1 MRVCVVSPYR
11 LGEVSGITSL
21 LLDLAREYA
30 LEGHPTTILTPSG
43 GADLRLDGV
52 SIVEVATIEPFA
64 DVSLALGTVASLWR
78 FRSRWDI
85 VHANQPHLQTVLA
98 GIVARILGRPQVT
111 TFHLRPPRPRG
122 VRGLLARVWTR
133 LSLAVSTERVFVS
146 SSTQT
151 TFGTSGRIIYNGVR
165 IAEIRAALADRDTI
179 RRELGLDGVV
189 VGFIGRR
196 TQGKGYLDLL
206 EAIRLARDHGVDVR
220 LLTIGSAIAE
230 EAPSLAKRTD
240 ELGLS
245 RWIVDLGER
254 PDRLRYLTAI
264 DIFALPSYIEGMP
277 MSLLEVMAIG
287 LPIVATRVGGVPE
300 VLEDGVHAFLVG
312 PGDINHLSA
321 RIERLAKD
329 PALRVAMAAKAFDR
343 IASFS
348 VRKTVADY
356 VTIYESLL
364 ARMRGSS

>member
-1 MRVCVVSPYR
+1 MSY
-11 LGEVSGITSL
+11 
-21 LLDLAREYA
+21 
-30 LEGHPTTILTPSG
+30 
-43 GADLRLDGV
+43 
-52 SIVEVATIEPFA
+52 
-64 DVSLALGTVASLWR
+64 
-78 FRSRWDI
+78 
-85 VHANQPHLQTVLA
+85 
-98 GIVARILGRPQVT
+98 
-111 TFHLRPPRPRG
+111 
-122 VRGLLARVWTR
+122 
-133 LSLAVSTERVFVS
+133 
-146 SSTQT
+146 STQA

-165 IAEIRAALADRDTI
+165 IGEIRSGLADRDTI
-179 RRELGLDGVV
+179 RRELGLDGMV

-196 TQGKGYLDLL
+196 TQSKGYLDLL

-220 LLTIGSAIAE
+220 LLTIGSAIPE

-254 PDRLRYLTAI
+254 PDRLRYLAAI

-277 MSLLEVMAIG
+277 MSLLEVMAAG

-300 VLEDGVHAFLVG
+300 VLEDGVHAFLVE
-312 PGDINHLSA
+312 PGDINHLSD

-329 PALRVAMAAKAFDR
+329 PALRVAMAGKAFER

-356 VTIYESLL
+356 VTTYESLL